1 MERSRRNKLPKWLC
15 HRGGKKQKKQMRTF
29 EINDGLETIL
39 FHTLL
44 PPPDE
49 EGRRM
54 GEERE
59 GEGRR
64 WGAGGMGGSWRW
76 WGGRDVQC
84 QAGKTFSISLTISC
98 VITDVV

>member
-1 MERSRRNKLPKWLC
+1 MWSGADVTSCQNDFVTEREK
-15 HRGGKKQKKQMRTF
+15 KKQMRTF

-49 EGRRM
+49 EGRRT

-59 GEGRR
+59 GEGWR
-64 WGAGGMGGSWRW
+64 WWAGGMGGLEVV
-76 WGGRDVQC
+76 GGQRCAVPGRQNFFD
-84 QAGKTFSISLTISC
+84 F
-98 VITDVV
+98 TDNFLCNY

>member
-1 MERSRRNKLPKWLC
+1 MWSRAGVTSCQNDFVTE
-15 HRGGKKQKKQMRTF
+15 GKKQMKSTS
-29 EINDGLETIL
+29 EINDGFETIL

-49 EGRRM
+49 EAEDGRERKM
-54 GEERE
+54 ERE
-59 GEGRR
+59 REKV
-64 WGAGGMGGSWRW
+64 GG
-76 WGGRDVQC
+76 GGRAAQW

>member
-1 MERSRRNKLPKWLC
+1 MS
-15 HRGGKKQKKQMRTF
+15 TF
-29 EINDGLETIL
+29 ELNDGFETIL

-49 EGRRM
+49 EEEDQR
-54 GEERE
+54 GEETERW
-59 GEGRR
+59 R
-64 WGAGGMGGSWRW
+64 WGVGGA
-76 WGGRDVQC
+76 RDVPC

>member
-1 MERSRRNKLPKWLC
+1 
-15 HRGGKKQKKQMRTF
+15 MRTF

-49 EGRRM
+49 EGRRT

-59 GEGRR
+59 GEGWR
-64 WGAGGMGGSWRW
+64 WGAGGLEVGV
-76 WGGRDVQC
+76 GGRDVQC